1 MKKEFLEM
9 RVRFIS
15 TLIVM
20 ILLFFLVMALKNWG
34 IEILRKNQAELSKF
48 AGKGLLEKLKDW
60 NFYIYSQWYG
70 KNLGQFIPII
80 GIIFAFPLFSREI
93 ENGTIEY
100 LLTRSNRPKVFTEKI
115 TVSLLLLSFSIVVL
129 CLLPL
134 VYTIVPSISF
144 NARYVPTL
152 TLHAVIGSI
161 IWYSIA
167 VFFSVIYSDQVKPLI
182 SSLAVLAIT
191 TVAGMVK
198 HLRFFNT
205 YGYIM
210 NAKSLIFE
218 DVLYSSVSVALIYA
232 SFLVFKR
239 REF

>member
-9 RVRFIS
+9 KVRFML

-20 ILLFFLVMALKNWG
+20 ISLFFLVMSLKNWG
-34 IEILRKNQAELSKF
+34 IEILEKNQADLSKF
-48 AGKGLLEKLKDW
+48 VGKGLLEKLKDW

-100 LLTRSNRPKVFTEKI
+100 LLTRSKRCKVFTEKI
-115 TVSLLLLSFSIVVL
+115 FVSTLLLILSIVAL

-134 VYTIVPSISF
+134 IYTIVPSIDF
-144 NARYVPTL
+144 NTRYVPTL
-152 TLHAVIGSI
+152 TIHAVIGSV
-161 IWYSIA
+161 IWYSVA
-167 VFFSVIYSDQVKPLI
+167 VFLSVIYNDQVKPLVF
-182 SSLAVLAIT
+182 SLAILAIT
-191 TVAGMVK
+191 TVLGMVK
-198 HLRFFNT
+198 SLSFFNT
-205 YGYIM
+205 YSYIM
-210 NAKSLIFE
+210 NAKNLAVE
-218 DVLYSSVSVALIYA
+218 DILYSSISAVLIYT
-232 SFLVFKR
+232 SFFTFKN